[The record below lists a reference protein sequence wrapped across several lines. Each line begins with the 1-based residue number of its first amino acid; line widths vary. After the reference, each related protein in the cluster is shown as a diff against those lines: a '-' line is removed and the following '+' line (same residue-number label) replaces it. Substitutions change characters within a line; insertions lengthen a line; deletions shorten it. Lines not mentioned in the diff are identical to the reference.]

1 MFVRHTVDDID
12 LEREII
18 TKHGGRITDISYYI
32 PEFKEPLTRI
42 VENYEDNTSSGKF
55 INVIEHETKQNT

>member
-32 PEFKEPLTRI
+32 PEFKERLDKI
-42 VENYEDNTSSGKF
+42 QKAMGKSKWYMAVLAF
-55 INVIEHETKQNT
+55 LSVFFGFF